1 MPVVRPL
8 SGGDAPLRVLWIK
21 TELLHPVTV
30 GGRIR
35 TYHMLREL
43 RRRHHVTYLALDDG
57 SGGAAAIEKATE
69 YCHELIRIPVRPARR
84 GSVRFALGLAASLA
98 TSLPYVAYRA
108 RSRELRRAL
117 TERVSRGDIDLVI
130 CDFLFP
136 ASNVPDGLGVPI
148 VLFQH
153 NVEAAIWRR
162 HSEVRSNPLARAFFR
177 EQWRRVFRFEC
188 QECRRFDR
196 VIAVSDQDRRKMEED
211 YRAERVDAVPTGV
224 DTAFFTAAA
233 ASTARPGRLV
243 FTGAMDWLPNED
255 AMAYYVD
262 SILPLIRR
270 AMPDAHLTIVGRNP
284 SARVRALADGNPA
297 VTVTGSVPD
306 VRPYLEEAS
315 VFVVPLRIGGGTR
328 LKIYEALAM
337 DRAVVSTPIGA
348 EGLDTVD
355 GETIA
360 IAESPEAF
368 ADSVVRLLRDPAA
381 AAALGKRGGDFV
393 RANYGWERVSR
404 AFEEICART
413 LGEYRGRRR

>member
-1 MPVVRPL
+1 MPDARQHA
-8 SGGDAPLRVLWIK
+8 GGAPLRILWIK

-35 TYHMLREL
+35 TYHMLREM

-57 SGGAAAIEKATE
+57 AGGAEAIERAAE
-69 YCHELIRIPVRPARR
+69 YCHELIRIPVRPAKR
-84 GSVRFALGLAASLA
+84 GSPRFAIGLAASLA

-108 RSRELRRAL
+108 RSRALQHAL
-117 TERVSRGDIDLVI
+117 TERVARGDIDLVV

-148 VLFQH
+148 VMFQH

-162 HSEVRSNPLARAFFR
+162 HSEVRTNPLARAFFR
-177 EQWRRVFRFEC
+177 EQWRRVFRFER
-188 QECRRFDR
+188 QECRRFDC
-196 VIAVSDQDRRKMEED
+196 VIAVSDQDRQKMQDD
-211 YRAERVDAVPTGV
+211 YGADRVDAVPTGV
-224 DTAFFTAAA
+224 DTVFFS
-233 ASTARPGRLV
+233 ASPTSVARPGRLV

-255 AMAYYVD
+255 AMSYCVE

-270 AMPDAHLTIVGRNP
+270 AEPDAHLTIVGRNP

-348 EGLDTVD
+348 EGLDTTN

-360 IAESPEAF
+360 IAESPDAF
-368 ADSVVRLLRDPAA
+368 ADAVVRLLREPAA
-381 AAALGKRGGDFV
+381 AVALGRRGGDFV
-393 RANYGWERVSR
+393 RAHYGWERVSR

-413 LGEYRGRRR
+413 LDEYRRRRR